1 MPEEPGVMDTLGW
14 IYYKMGDNNQAI
26 ALLEKVISSV
36 PNDPV
41 FNYHFGMALYKSG
54 RLDEARE
61 KLKIA
66 IDSNKSFKGR
76 EEAEKTMKIIS

>member
-1 MPEEPGVMDTLGW
+1 
-14 IYYKMGDNNQAI
+14 
-26 ALLEKVISSV
+26 
-36 PNDPV
+36 
-41 FNYHFGMALYKSG
+41 MALYKSG

-66 IDSNKSFKGR
+66 IDSNKNFKGR